1 MRSQPQ
7 QENFSR
13 TCWMTF
19 QVRGVVSRLSVVSS
33 LSLDIRPE
41 IGRCSCAMRHWVVLS
56 ARKAS
61 SCQRMLEPGCYRC
74 SSRPSSNHSPPRATD
89 VRKAQE
95 KRAFSRWA

>member
-1 MRSQPQ
+1 MELAGPRRRTQGSLIIAAVLTGWIRSSRASRTGSRGRRRSLADALSTPA
-7 QENFSR
+7 ENFSR

-56 ARKAS
+56 AR
-61 SCQRMLEPGCYRC
+61 
-74 SSRPSSNHSPPRATD
+74 
-89 VRKAQE
+89 
-95 KRAFSRWA
+95 